1 MKKEYIRPQFS
12 CLSLEVENV
21 LSGSDGDNL
30 MIQNEAGTG
39 EDKVQGYNDSDW
51 DEN

>member
-1 MKKEYIRPQFS
+1 MKKVYIRPEFS
-12 CLSLEVENV
+12 CLSIEAEKILE
-21 LSGSDGDNL
+21 GSLPITN
-30 MIQNEAGTG
+30 QAGTG